1 VNKIYKEYLQNGVI
15 DEDNAVDIIEE
26 QQKEIENLN
35 KMLEEKFMK
44 ENPFIVENGIICKKN
59 KEIERLNKEIE
70 RLNEIIEDLHKKLCD
85 IQDFIEYEIKQ
96 LDDDKFLLR
105 VLDLEEMLDIIKRS

>member
-1 VNKIYKEYLQNGVI
+1 MIKVYYKLKNEKIEMTRQMLT
-15 DEDNAVDIIEE
+15 DI
-26 QQKEIENLN
+26 LSH
-35 KMLEEKFMK
+35 MK
-44 ENPFIVENGIICKKN
+44 TQD
-59 KEIERLNKEIE
+59 KEIE

-105 VLDLEEMLDIIKRS
+105 VLDLEEMLDIIKR